1 MVNQQEPQA
10 ERPAGS
16 PPRRP
21 RMSDLFDVTEDMIAF
36 ADKYAQV
43 WEQEAR
49 ATLALGEFLTARSAS
64 MRSQVDLMRMGS
76 DAFGRYNAWSEAV
89 FGVRPD
95 ALMRGVVDQI
105 DRLRPRRRDD
115 SGDAP

>member
-1 MVNQQEPQA
+1 
-10 ERPAGS
+10 
-16 PPRRP
+16 
-21 RMSDLFDVTEDMIAF
+21 
-36 ADKYAQV
+36 
-43 WEQEAR
+43 
-49 ATLALGEFLTARSAS
+49 